1 MSLRVFNDLT
11 NSSREMAWLL
21 GNYGVF
27 FSKFINSDLV
37 NFEFF
42 ISLLEL
48 TYSDLTLSD
57 LK

>member
-48 TYSDLTLSD
+48 THSDLTLSD